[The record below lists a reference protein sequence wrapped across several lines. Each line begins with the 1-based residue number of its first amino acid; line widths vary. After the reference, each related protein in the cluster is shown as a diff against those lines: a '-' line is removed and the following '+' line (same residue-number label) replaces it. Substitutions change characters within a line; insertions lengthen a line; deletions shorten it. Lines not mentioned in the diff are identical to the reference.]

1 MRHEGGSCP
10 IMDVD
15 AARSSLAGSRSPE
28 NIFYLGKRLFFLFFF
43 FEEGKSTR
51 AVLLVH
57 VVSRLLSL
65 TARRQRAC
73 SGVHGAVAQ
82 GMRSDHV
89 GIINALTNRF
99 HIFGSGF
106 HSFGVTV

>member
-1 MRHEGGSCP
+1 MLH
-10 IMDVD
+10 
-15 AARSSLAGSRSPE
+15 AAAWLVPGHLKTYFIWE
-28 NIFYLGKRLFFLFFF
+28 NAFFFFFFF

-65 TARRQRAC
+65 MARRQRAC
-73 SGVHGAVAQ
+73 SGVPGAVAQ